1 MKSKPFTDGEF
12 IKHCLS
18 FVSDILC
25 PNVSLSART
34 VTRRI
39 EKHSIQVCIFFNR
52 SGQMYR
58 YDGHCTVGVL
68 MKTSKFKKSL
78 Q

>member
-39 EKHSIQVCIFFNR
+39 EDSQRNIA
-52 SGQMYR
+52 
-58 YDGHCTVGVL
+58 
-68 MKTSKFKKSL
+68 SKFVFFSIVLDKCTDMTDIAQL
-78 Q
+78 EC